1 MTVEQKLIENYKAQ
15 LAELHNQFFFE
26 KMDGKEYCVRYDAIK
41 KRIYEL
47 ENETNGHSIWQK
59 VTIFARQQKE
69 KFSQIVTRCRASWG
83 GSQNIYNKRF

>member
-1 MTVEQKLIENYKAQ
+1 MNNKDLIENYQQQ
-15 LAELHNQFFFE
+15 LAELQNKFWFE
-26 KMDGKEYCVRYDAIK
+26 NLNGTEFCVKYDAIR
-41 KRIYEL
+41 KRINEL

-83 GSQNIYNKRF
+83 GSQNIHNKRF